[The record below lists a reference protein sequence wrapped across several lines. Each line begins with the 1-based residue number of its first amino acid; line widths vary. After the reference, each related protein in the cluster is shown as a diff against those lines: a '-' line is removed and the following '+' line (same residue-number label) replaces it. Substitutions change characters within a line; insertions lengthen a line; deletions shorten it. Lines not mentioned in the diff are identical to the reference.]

1 MKKIRWIVSIIVL
14 LPIIVFAGVIGFL
27 KFADLNNY
35 KPDIEKLVR
44 KYADVEIKINGDI
57 DVGVSLKPTLEL
69 SDVDISDK
77 ENNKI
82 AHIGNALVK
91 IAFLP
96 LLHKDVV
103 VEKVQTDNTE
113 IFYSEK
119 DSVLINDLDVS
130 ADDYNDPINIAFD
143 TTVAAIDI
151 FGSAEI
157 DSLKQLK
164 ENGYDK
170 SNIKAQVKAMGYDL
184 QYNGNISGLQSKIRA
199 EGEYEVTY
207 KTSTV
212 SGNVSFNMEQ
222 EIPYVR
228 IDVNSKEI
236 NINDWLENKQASN
249 SWFISDAYAEE
260 YIPNTDI
267 PYDYLRMVDADI
279 TIDVKQIK
287 VDDNI
292 VLNDVKGDVSL
303 KDGVLKSNVKNVKF
317 KNNVLNG
324 NAEIKSPKTLPYI
337 KLNIKG
343 DGFDIN
349 DFTGTPKDTK
359 KNDKKASLNMDW
371 LIGTANAAEL
381 AENIKIPY
389 QYLKMINA
397 DININVKKIS
407 DGKDLELTDVTAD
420 ANLRNGALKGNIKN
434 IGAGDGKINGSV
446 LLNSANKTL
455 AVYLKGSDIII
466 QKLYKPFSDPA
477 NKQLYIKQGG
487 KSTLS
492 IDANTAGSTINDYL
506 SNLSGQVIAFVDD
519 SVINIR
525 SLDKLKGN
533 IIMQILEAL
542 KIKASGSDM
551 DLSCAVV
558 RGDIKQGLINFPK
571 GIAFNADSFYLV
583 ADGKINLQ
591 NEKINLELQPF
602 SGKITDVNISSILG
616 NLIKITGTLSNPKI
630 GINQTATAKNV
641 IGAIA
646 SGGAYNVG
654 DLMLSADSAPCHT
667 ALKGTSYSEYF
678 KGDKSISGSISNG
691 YNNTKDT
698 ISGLGKDIK
707 GQAKNLKNS
716 AKELKNQLKGLF

>member
-249 SWFISDAYAEE
+249 GWFISNAYAEE
-260 YIPNTDI
+260 YIPNTEI
-267 PYDYLRMVDADI
+267 PYDYLRMVNADI
-279 TIDVKQIK
+279 TLDVKQIK

-303 KDGVLKSNVKNVKF
+303 KDGVLKSNVQNLKF
-317 KNNVLNG
+317 KNNVING
-324 NAEIKSPKTLPYI
+324 NAEITSPKSLPYI

-349 DFTGTPKDTK
+349 DFSGDVKKKDK
-359 KNDKKASLNMDW
+359 RAAINFDW

-389 QYLKMINA
+389 QYLKMVNI
-397 DININVKKIS
+397 DLNINLKKIT
-407 DGKDLELTDVTAD
+407 DGKDFALNDISGD
-420 ANLRNGALKGNIKN
+420 ANLRNGVLKGNVKN
-434 IGAGDGKINGSV
+434 IGAGGGKINGSF
-446 LLNSANKTL
+446 LLNSANKTA
-455 AVYLKGSDIII
+455 AVYLKGANIIA
-466 QKLYKPFSDPA
+466 QNLYKPFSQPT
-477 NKQLYIKQGG
+477 NQQLYIKQGG
-487 KSTLS
+487 KTTFS
-492 IDANTAGSTINDYL
+492 IDINTSGATVNDYL
-506 SNLSGQVIAFVDD
+506 SKSSGQVIAFVDD
-519 SVINIR
+519 SIINIK

-533 IIMQILEAL
+533 IIVQILEAL

-551 DLSCAVV
+551 NLSCAVV
-558 RGDIKQGLINFPK
+558 RGDINNGLISIPK
-571 GIAFNADSFYLV
+571 GIAFNADTFYLV

-591 NEKINLELQPF
+591 NEKINLDLQPF

-654 DLMLSADSAPCHT
+654 DLILSADSAPCHT
-667 ALKGTSYSEYF
+667 ALKGTSYADYF
-678 KGDKSISGSISNG
+678 KGSKSISSNISNG
-691 YNNTKDT
+691 YTNTKDT
-698 ISGLGKDIK
+698 ISDIGKGIK
-707 GQAKNLKNS
+707 DQAKSLKDS
-716 AKELKNQLKGLF
+716 AKDLKKQLKGLF